1 VTSIVE
7 TIDRLGECLAEAR
20 TAPPWLGLSKE
31 ERALRVKHDNA
42 AFKVLRAR
50 WSDAERANIADD
62 DFSWDF
68 ISDAWPEP
76 KVGDRMEGEYSDIH
90 EAIRAAT
97 AAYDADEY
105 EAAEAG
111 YPYPSPG
118 GVATLCAVYDSTVF
132 YTFTYRIPP
141 MDRDEFADF
150 CAKEAA

>member
-1 VTSIVE
+1 MTSIVE
-7 TIDRLGECLAEAR
+7 TIDRLGECLAELR
-20 TAPPWLGLSKE
+20 NAPPWFGLSDKE
-31 ERALRVKHDNA
+31 KALRVKHDNA

-111 YPYPSPG
+111 YPYPRRAGWQRCAPCMTAQCFTPSPT
-118 GVATLCAVYDSTVF
+118 AF
-132 YTFTYRIPP
+132 RRW
-141 MDRDEFADF
+141 DRDEFADF